1 MLRRGDDREEERARN
16 PDRPS
21 DSSSVVREESGTV
34 RGMTRMTSPE
44 KWEIKQ
50 LIAAG
55 VLQKS
60 DYPGTCTCT
69 CTCTCI
75 HVCTFCLAICFTM
88 LASFFLP
95 LHLPLN
101 TCTCTCMYTRTFVYK
116 FICLFGH
123 CIRSFF

>member
-1 MLRRGDDREEERARN
+1 MLRRGDEREEERARN

-60 DYPGTCTCT
+60 DYPGTCTCI
-69 CTCTCI
+69 CTL
-75 HVCTFCLAICFTM
+75 CLAICLTM

-101 TCTCTCMYTRTFVYK
+101 MYTY
-116 FICLFGH
+116 ICIQIYLFL
-123 CIRSFF
+123 FLVTV

>member
-1 MLRRGDDREEERARN
+1 MLRRGDEREEERARN

-69 CTCTCI
+69 CICTL
-75 HVCTFCLAICFTM
+75 CLAICLTM

-101 TCTCTCMYTRTFVYK
+101 MYTY
-116 FICLFGH
+116 ICIQIYLFGH